1 MKHYTNKNT
10 NEVFGYESIEDAKK
24 CNNDFKNLVEMT
36 EEQFIDF
43 RGNRPKGGK
52 WTYKG
57 WVIDP
62 GLLAEAEAEEKAR
75 EEQEKLKVIDD
86 LRLQLKVH
94 LLMGEEE
101 EAKAIVLQIRALE

>member
-1 MKHYTNKNT
+1 MKHYTNKKT
-10 NEVFGYESIEDAKK
+10 NEVYGYESIDDAKLY
-24 CNNDFKNLVEMT
+24 NDDFENLVEMT
-36 EEQFIDF
+36 DEQLGEFSNKPI
-43 RGNRPKGGK
+43 GGK

-62 GLLAEAEAEEKAR
+62 DLLAEAEEEEKAR
-75 EEQEKLKVIDD
+75 EEQEKLKIIDD
-86 LRLQLKVH
+86 LKLQLRVH